1 MTFDLFS
8 ARETPTMPRVTYGLL
23 GVSSMRWPVYKKPLR
38 VPISRRWCTR
48 LCRFVIGSLQLCS
61 NVLMMSRWCHF
72 LLCHYYTSRFPLH
85 RWRETTVMDWSSW
98 WVDANIPT
106 CLVPSRF
113 HFIHPPW
120 PPPSFS
126 PSFFPPFLPSS
137 LPPFLPPPS
146 LPSFIIFLPLLTS
159 PVHRLKTC
167 SRRIPSHVPVPVTS
181 VTQGFLS
188 WRRIFIGRTTLQFA
202 PMMMMLWHQQSAF
215 VWLDYTLW
223 NP

>member
-1 MTFDLFS
+1 MIFDLFS

-38 VPISRRWCTR
+38 VPISRLWCTR

-72 LLCHYYTSRFPLH
+72 LLCHYYTSRFPLR

-137 LPPFLPPPS
+137 LPPLFLPSSSSS
-146 LPSFIIFLPLLTS
+146 LSS
-159 PVHRLKTC
+159 PHLCTDWRHAPEG
-167 SRRIPSHVPVPVTS
+167 SQVTS
-181 VTQGFLS
+181 QCQ
-188 WRRIFIGRTTLQFA
+188 WH
-202 PMMMMLWHQQSAF
+202 LWHKASSAEEEF
-215 VWLDYTLW
+215 SLEGQPCNSLQWWWCYDISKVCLCG
-223 NP
+223 